1 MFGATGLSTLDESE
15 SAPTSKFINLHVFTQ
30 GSSNSFTTEYIHLI
44 LSCMWRW
51 IWCGAQLPFA
61 MMRLSPDTAF
71 DNIALEWRH
80 FGGYY
85 YGELGE
91 DGTLLVR
98 FSHSPVLVA
107 VLQFSSGQWSHTNAL
122 FSQCL
127 INRMATTSTLGNIL
141 TSILIFLQVIM
152 RFVASLTPIW
162 WALGWRI
169 MGTLVS
175 W

>member
-1 MFGATGLSTLDESE
+1 MCLLRAAATALQQNIYTDYSPAGGDGFGVGCT
-15 SAPTSKFINLHVFTQ
+15 PP
-30 GSSNSFTTEYIHLI
+30 
-44 LSCMWRW
+44 
-51 IWCGAQLPFA
+51 GAQLPFA

-141 TSILIFLQVIM
+141 TSIFIFLQVIM